1 MSKND
6 NKLLGFGLGLLGG
19 VVAGVIGAILYAPRS
34 GRETRHILC
43 NKVNEIAQKHGPDI
57 LKAKQQAFESIDL
70 MRYKLER
77 QYNKINEMIKAKQLA
92 KAKELESSCDC
103 DFE

>member
-34 GRETRHILC
+34 GCETRRLLC
-43 NKVNEIAQKHGPDI
+43 NKVNEIAKKHGPDI

-92 KAKELESSCDC
+92 KAKELEASCDC

>member
-6 NKLLGFGLGLLGG
+6 NKLLYFGLGLLGG
-19 VVAGVIGAILYAPRS
+19 VVAGVVGAILYAPRS
-34 GRETRHILC
+34 GRETHHILC
-43 NKVNEIAQKHGPDI
+43 TKVSTLAQKHGPDI
-57 LKAKQQAFESIDL
+57 LKAKKQAFESIDL

-92 KAKELESSCDC
+92 KAKKLESSCDC